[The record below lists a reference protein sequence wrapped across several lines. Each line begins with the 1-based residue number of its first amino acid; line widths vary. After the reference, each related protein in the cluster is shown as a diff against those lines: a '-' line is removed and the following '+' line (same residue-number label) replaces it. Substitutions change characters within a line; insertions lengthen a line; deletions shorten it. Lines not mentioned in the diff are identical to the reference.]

1 MRFGL
6 CQFLGW
12 GCNTLYRHFTIP
24 SMKQVDCLFLHVPKL
39 KNYYRPIGEFIWI
52 NFLPMGLLGLADLL
66 QRNNISTQ
74 IVHVGVEWI
83 EDPHFSLVDYIKEK
97 SPRIVALDLHWHHQS
112 FDVIEVARKV
122 KTAFPSTYLLL
133 GGFTASFFHEE
144 ILRNFD
150 TVDGVIRGEAE
161 TPILE
166 LANALLQGK
175 EDLFSIPNL
184 TWRRKGRIMVNPL
197 SYVASEENLN
207 RLSFTNFPLLKNYS
221 TYIRYIGQPFYVKG
235 VSREK
240 NFWMYSLKSPIYH
253 LPLGRGCPVQCTWCS
268 GNIPSQKTITGRKE
282 VTFRGVEE
290 VLQSIREALSYGYE
304 TFHVC
309 FDPYPGKPEYF
320 LNLFSR
326 IREEKIRM
334 ECFFESFGLPT
345 VDFIQSFKETF
356 PGPKSLIGI
365 SPDVGSDRLRK
376 VHKGNAYTNRDLM
389 ECLDQLKA
397 HQVFCDLFFTMGVPF
412 EKEEDLQQTIQ
423 LQKEIRDR
431 YSNVK
436 GIRTF
441 TIEMEPGSPWHFDP
455 ETFGV
460 KTSLRNFMDFYHYHS
475 GRENTFSSLGY
486 WIPDYFEGVRD
497 GKEFERELNQL
508 KCRQFCFIHPD
519 ARKSSSPFWGRRLC
533 DLSSLFWKVKGL
545 INK

>member
-1 MRFGL
+1 
-6 CQFLGW
+6 
-12 GCNTLYRHFTIP
+12 
-24 SMKQVDCLFLHVPKL
+24 MKQVDCLFLHVPKL
-39 KNYYRPIGEFIWI
+39 QNYYRPIGEFTWI

-66 QRNNISTQ
+66 QRNNISSQ
-74 IVHVGVEWI
+74 IVHLGVEWI
-83 EDPHFSLVDYIKEK
+83 EDPRFSMIDYIQEK
-97 SPRIVALDLHWHHQS
+97 NPRIIALDLHWHHQS
-112 FDVIEVARKV
+112 FDVLEVARKV
-122 KTAFPSTYLLL
+122 KSAFPSTYLLL

-150 TVDGVIRGEAE
+150 AVDGVIRGEAE

-184 TWRRKGRIMVNPL
+184 TWRRKGRILINPL
-197 SYVASEENLN
+197 SYVASEEDLN

-253 LPLGRGCPVQCTWCS
+253 LTLGRGCPVQCTWCS
-268 GNIPSQKTITGRKE
+268 GNIPSQKTVTGRKE

-290 VLQSIREALSYGYE
+290 VLQTIKEALSYGYE

-309 FDPYPGKPEYF
+309 FDPYPRKPEYF
-320 LNLFSR
+320 LKLFSR

-345 VDFIQSFKETF
+345 IDFIQFFKETF

-365 SPDVGSDRLRK
+365 SPDVGSDRLRR
-376 VHKGNAYTNRDLM
+376 VHKGHAYTNRDLM
-389 ECLDQLKA
+389 ECLDQLKSQ
-397 HQVFCDLFFTMGVPF
+397 QVFCDLFFTVGGPF

-423 LQKEIRDR
+423 LQKEIRSR
-431 YSNVK
+431 YSNVR

-441 TIEMEPGSPWHFDP
+441 TIEMEPGSPWHLDP
-455 ETFGV
+455 VTFGV
-460 KTSLRNFMDFYHYHS
+460 KTSLGNFMDFYHYHS
-475 GRENTFSSLGY
+475 GKENTFSSLGY
-486 WIPDYFEGVRD
+486 WIPDYFKDLGD
-497 GKEFERELNQL
+497 GKEFERRLHQL
-508 KCRQFCFIHPD
+508 KCRHFCFIHPN
-519 ARKSSSPFWGRRLC
+519 ARRSPKPFWGRRLC
-533 DLSSLFWKVKGL
+533 DLSNLFWKTKRWIGKG
-545 INK
+545 